1 MARDDLERG
10 IRAFHDEQ
18 RVLVLSL
25 RCNNHCRFC
34 FYSLRDRATRDDPD
48 LPTIAR
54 TLAQWHAEGVRTVNL
69 HGGEPT
75 IAPTFRKTLE
85 LLRAWRLRYVLS
97 SNVRAFAVERFAE
110 RVLQTPP
117 AEVLTTVLGA
127 DAATHDGLT
136 RAPGSHAQTMA
147 GIRRLRAAGVPV
159 NVHVVILRPNHTQLP
174 ALVDT
179 LVAEGCSL
187 KFSFPVFSG
196 EARESAREIAV
207 PVSAALPFL
216 QEAVRRLDAARAHY
230 FVAKAQICLWPE
242 RLEQLVQQVSDRAD
256 NRHFP
261 CCDGCR
267 FRDRCDG
274 ISETYAGLF
283 GTAEFRAVPD
293 PLPAPGPGPA
303 SEGPTAPPDASGA
316 AD

>member
-1 MARDDLERG
+1 MAREDNHG
-10 IRAFHDEQ
+10 IRAFHGDQ

-25 RCNNHCRFC
+25 RCNNHCQFC
-34 FYSLRDRATRDDPD
+34 FYTLRDRSTRDDPD

-54 TLAQWHAEGVRTVNL
+54 TLEQWHAEGVRTVNL

-75 IAPTFRKTLE
+75 VAPTFRKTLE
-85 LLRAWRLRYVLS
+85 LLRAWRMRYVLS

-110 RVLQTPP
+110 TVLRTPP

-136 RAPGSHAQTMA
+136 RAPGSYVQTMA
-147 GIRRLRAAGVPV
+147 GIRRLRRVGIPV
-159 NVHVVILRPNHTQLP
+159 NVHVVILRPNFAQLP
-174 ALVDT
+174 AIVDA

-187 KFSFPVFSG
+187 KFSFPIFSG
-196 EARESAREIAV
+196 EARASAADIAV
-207 PVSAALPFL
+207 RVTTALPFL
-216 QEAVRRLDAARAHY
+216 QEAIRRVDAARANC
-230 FVAKAQICLWPE
+230 FVAKAQLCLWPE
-242 RLEQLVQQVSDRAD
+242 RLESLVQQVSDRSD

-274 ISETYAGLF
+274 ISETYATLF
-283 GTAEFRAVPD
+283 GTDEFQAVPER
-293 PLPAPGPGPA
+293 PVPARG
-303 SEGPTAPPDASGA
+303 E
-316 AD
+316 